1 MLADCGLPCED
12 EGFPCPVVRDFEAME
27 IPCLVPVFWRHERTQ
42 ELGSAV
48 AKVVNGRLEAAGVFK
63 LPAMKI
69 VRCALEGDFW
79 QVSTG
84 IKCNRNDMEFVETGE
99 FARVNGRS
107 FGGPLLIVR
116 AGRLFELSVT
126 ENGGSIDQYTYLVVA
141 GTPEFSLCGRGPL
154 PTRQRLIQALKAYE
168 AELRAGAA
176 VEADM
181 AAFLEQARATAA
193 AERRQR
199 QIEQADRERSEQAIR
214 EANAARFIIA
224 SARERQRQRT
234 LTY

>member
-1 MLADCGLPCED
+1 
-12 EGFPCPVVRDFEAME
+12 ME
-27 IPCLVPVFWRHERTQ
+27 IPCLVPVYFRHDHEL

-48 AKVVNGRLEAAGVFK
+48 AKVCSGRLEAKGVFAVE
-63 LPAMKI
+63 LPALKI
-69 VRCALEGDFW
+69 ARSAREGAFW

-84 IKCNRNDMEFVETGE
+84 INFNRNDMEFVEAGE
-99 FARVNGRS
+99 YARVNGRS

-168 AELRAGAA
+168 AELRAGEAVVAA
-176 VEADM
+176 MNRFVEMALADK
-181 AAFLEQARATAA
+181 A
-193 AERRQR
+193 AERWQR
-199 QIEQADRERSEQAIR
+199 QNEQAERDRIEAAIR
-214 EANAARFIIA
+214 EANRARFIMA
-224 SARERQRQRT
+224 SARMRQRQ
-234 LTY
+234 